1 MITVVLYEPQIPPNT
16 GNIGRLC
23 AATKARLH
31 IVGKIGFDFEDK
43 KLKRAGLDYWPF
55 LNYKYFEDLKEYHR
69 NLVKSHKFHLLTTK
83 SPHVYTK
90 RKFSDQDFLVFG
102 SETKGI
108 DDSILNDHWEQ
119 TCTIPIKNKKIRSF
133 NLANSVSIV
142 LFEALR
148 QINETT

>member
-1 MITVVLYEPQIPPNT
+1 MLTVVLYEPKIPPNT

-23 AATKARLH
+23 AATNTRLH
-31 IVGKIGFDFEDK
+31 IVGNIGFDFEDK

-55 LNYKYFEDLKEYHR
+55 LDYKYFKDLKGYHR
-69 NLVKSHKFHLLTTK
+69 NLIKNHNFHLLTTK
-83 SPHVYTK
+83 SPHHYTK
-90 RKFSDQDFLVFG
+90 TEFSDKDFLVFG

-108 DDSILNDHWEQ
+108 DEKILKNHWDQ
-119 TCTIPIKNKKIRSF
+119 TCRIPIENKNIRSF

-148 QINETT
+148 QINESI

>member
-23 AATKARLH
+23 AATKVRLH

-55 LNYKYFEDLKEYHR
+55 LNYKYFENLKEYHR
-69 NLVKSHKFHLLTTK
+69 SLVKSHKFHLLTTK

-90 RKFSDQDFLVFG
+90 RKFTDEDFLVFG

-108 DDSILNDHWEQ
+108 DESILKDHWDQ
-119 TCTIPIKNKKIRSF
+119 TCTIPIENEKIRSF